1 MDLCSSDTARRIL
14 ESSARPGYAGPRRPP
29 LNDHPMNRLLC
40 AVTGLLFASP
50 LVAADPIKVLIV
62 DGQNNHNWRA
72 TTPILKKILEDTKL
86 FTVDV
91 ATAPDRPRPPQ
102 KPKGGASAE
111 ATKKYQDD
119 LATFKKAEGGHKEKY
134 AAFRP
139 KFKDY
144 QVVVSNYNGEL
155 WPPETRSDF
164 AEYVGHGGGFVSVH
178 AANNSFPEWP
188 EYNAMIGVGGWG
200 GRNEKSGP
208 YVRLRDGQFT
218 FDTSKG
224 AGGSHGN
231 QHEFMVE
238 IRQKDHPITA
248 GLPAKWLHG
257 TDELYDRLRGPAK
270 QLTVLATAFADPKTK
285 GSGEYEPMLM
295 VIEYGKGRVFH
306 TTLGH
311 AEPAMKCIGFR
322 TTFARG
328 VEWAATGKVTQE
340 VPSDFPTAEKV
351 SSRP

>member
-1 MDLCSSDTARRIL
+1 
-14 ESSARPGYAGPRRPP
+14 
-29 LNDHPMNRLLC
+29 MNRLLC
-40 AVTGLLFASP
+40 AIAALLLATPAF
-50 LVAADPIKVLIV
+50 AADPIKVLIV

-72 TTPILKKILEDTKL
+72 TTPILKKILEDAKL
-86 FTVDV
+86 FSVEV

-102 KPKGGASAE
+102 KPKGGAPAE
-111 ATKKYQDD
+111 AVKKYEDD
-119 LATFKKAEGGHKEKY
+119 LTTFKKSEAEYKEKF

-144 QVVVSNYNGEL
+144 QVVVSNYNGDL
-155 WPPETRSDF
+155 WPTETRSDF
-164 AEYVGHGGGFVSVH
+164 AEYVSHGGGFVSVH

-208 YVRLRDGQFT
+208 YIRLRDGQFT

-224 AGGSHGN
+224 SGGSHGD
-231 QHEFMVE
+231 QHAFLVE

-248 GLPAKWLHG
+248 GLPAKWLHA

-285 GSGEYEPMLM
+285 GSGEHEPMLM
-295 VIEYGKGRVFH
+295 VIDYGKGRVFH

-311 AEPAMKCIGFR
+311 AEVAMRCVGFR
-322 TTFARG
+322 VTFARG

-340 VPSDFPTAEKV
+340 VPGDFPTAEKT
-351 SSRP
+351 SIRP